1 VASEE
6 VMKKMIHA
14 IMDKRKKL
22 GLPDWGQV
30 PIEDVLQ
37 RLNKT
42 SEQDDAKTDS
52 CEDKETD
59 AS

>member
-42 SEQDDAKTDS
+42 SEQDESKTDS
-52 CEDKETD
+52 CEDKKTD

>member
-1 VASEE
+1 MASEE

-14 IMDKRKKL
+14 IMEKRKKL
-22 GLPDWGQV
+22 GLPDWGMV

-37 RLNKT
+37 RLNKN
-42 SEQDDAKTDS
+42 SDQDEAKTDS
-52 CEDKETD
+52 CEEQETD